1 MSMRALVGSGRACLA
16 PFAAAVVL
24 MVSLP
29 AMSTTAGAQTE
40 KATDAIAPVE
50 QFSRELDN
58 LKKTFGDLN
67 RQIEESAKSI
77 ERLQSGDT
85 SRKEIERLREL
96 VGKLLGEVADN
107 GTVAQLGARAL
118 AHARGK
124 LKSLQQETRFTPQQL
139 QFLIQAWTRL
149 EAEIAQAAG
158 ELEDARTRFGGLLR
172 SLQTTDDYVGE
183 LIEIRQGNEALKVI
197 KGLAREINDASK
209 LLNNFIRSVKSI
221 EPPGS

>member
-1 MSMRALVGSGRACLA
+1 MRMLVTLERPWLA
-16 PFAAAVVL
+16 AFAAILLTAV
-24 MVSLP
+24 LP
-29 AMSTTAGAQTE
+29 AVSAGAQSAKT
-40 KATDAIAPVE
+40 ADAIAPVE

-58 LKKTFGDLN
+58 LKKTFSDLN

-77 ERLQSGDT
+77 ERLQSGET
-85 SRKEIERLREL
+85 SRKEIEQLREL

-124 LKSLQQETRFTPQQL
+124 LKSLQQESRFTPQQL
-139 QFLIQAWTRL
+139 QFLVQAWTKL
-149 EAEIAQAAG
+149 EAEIGQAAG
-158 ELEDARTRFGGLLR
+158 ELDDARTRFGGLLR

-197 KGLAREINDASK
+197 KGLAKEINDASK

-221 EPPGS
+221 EPPGT